1 MFCPK
6 CGIELPDGS
15 QFCPACGAQLGAQAP
30 AAPEA
35 AQQAAPAAGKAAGAF
50 KLPDTF
56 KLIVMAWTLRTFI
69 FGFLPLFGYSYS
81 YFGYSSSESFSI
93 LHSHMFDA
101 NVLLGF
107 AKIFMIIDIII
118 FVVYLVSQF
127 IDFNQLLK
135 IPFNVAEKSVLAYY
149 CVYAASLLF
158 TLIGSII
165 EEGFHPA
172 ACWYIALVL
181 CAGGFF
187 LILKPDIV
195 KSWFSSIKK

>member
-6 CGIELPDGS
+6 CGTELPDGS

-30 AAPEA
+30 
-35 AQQAAPAAGKAAGAF
+35 QQAAPQQGAAGSNASGAF
-50 KLPDTF
+50 KVPDAF
-56 KLIVMAWTLRTFI
+56 KLILLAWTTLVFI

-81 YFGYSSSESFSI
+81 GFGYSASESFSI

-118 FVVYLVSQF
+118 FVVYVVSQF
-127 IDFNQLLK
+127 IDFNQFLK
-135 IPFNVAEKSVLAYY
+135 LPFNVAEKSPLIYY
-149 CVYAASLLF
+149 CVYAVSMLF

-172 ACWYIALVL
+172 ACWYIAVVL
-181 CAGGFF
+181 CACGFF
-187 LILKPDIV
+187 LILKPDLV
-195 KSWFSSIKK
+195 KSWFKSIKK